1 MSILLIGL
9 NHKSAPIEVREKLS
23 ISYAQLALKK
33 LEIKELSANLGCAI
47 LSTCNRTEMYMHTDD
62 VELAHDQIIALYEDV
77 SELSKDELIH
87 HLYKKID
94 REAAKHLLSVA
105 AGLDSMVLGESQ
117 IQGQVQDSYQQAL
130 NLNISDSVINTLFMT
145 ALTAGKRV
153 RTETQIDRQAV
164 NISSA
169 AVEMAE
175 HFFGSLEDKTVLVLG
190 AGETSELTSRHL
202 VAHGI
207 SSIMVANRTFERAN
221 WLAQEI
227 GGTAI
232 CFDQLNDYFS
242 KADIIIS
249 STASPH
255 YVLHYDDFQSILD
268 KRDKPL
274 LMIDIAVPRDIDP
287 RFREDSHVRL
297 FDLDDLQSQVALN
310 KAYREKE
317 AVLAREIVDEELE
330 NYKFWLDTLWVI
342 PTIVQMQEQIEYIKT
357 SEIQKAKN
365 RLPNLT
371 EREEQIIERL
381 ANGIVNRWMH
391 QPMVNMKKLAG
402 RRIDQI
408 DCYIQAMHDILGLAS
423 NALFEEGDQDENL

>member
-255 YVLHYDDFQSILD
+255 YVLHYDDFQPILD

-408 DCYIQAMHDILGLAS
+408 DCYIQAMHDILGLDS

>member
-77 SELSKDELIH
+77 SELSKDELIR

-342 PTIVQMQEQIEYIKT
+342 PTIIQMQEQIEYIKT

-408 DCYIQAMHDILGLAS
+408 DCYIQAMHDILGLDS